1 MNHPDSPDPTPSD
14 PDVAA
19 MPSFQPPGAPQQP
32 SAGAPSRA
40 HEQQSDH
47 SAPYGQTP
55 PLYGGHTPYGQA
67 PSPYGAIPPMSA
79 PKRPAAATAAAVLGI
94 ISGSLGVFLA
104 LGGLSSTL
112 TDRSSSSDPIAAA
125 TSWFLCLTIIATVTG
140 LLVCGIRFL
149 SGKCYKLLLSS
160 VIAQTVMTALIAAVL
175 LIGAQFFASTRS
187 SSVSSSTATGMVVI
201 AVFYGLVGLGLSIS
215 NLILLLS
222 PTTRQWTKQVS

>member
-19 MPSFQPPGAPQQP
+19 MPSFQPPGAPLQ
-32 SAGAPSRA
+32 SYAGAPPRA
-40 HEQQSDH
+40 HEQQSGH

-67 PSPYGAIPPMSA
+67 PSPYGAIPPMGA

-104 LGGLSSTL
+104 LGGLNSAL
-112 TDRSSSSDPIAAA
+112 TDKSSSSDPIAAA

-175 LIGAQFFASTRS
+175 LVGAQFFASTRS
-187 SSVSSSTATGMVVI
+187 PSVSSSTATGMVI

-222 PTTRQWTKQVS
+222 PTTRQWAKQVS